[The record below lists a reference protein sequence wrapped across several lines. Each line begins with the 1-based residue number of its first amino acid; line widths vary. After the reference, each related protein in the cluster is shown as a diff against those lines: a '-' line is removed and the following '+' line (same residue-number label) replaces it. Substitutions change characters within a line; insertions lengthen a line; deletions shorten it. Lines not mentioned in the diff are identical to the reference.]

1 MKEFFER
8 VGEAVLHPR
17 LPKIRIRK
25 RKKERRE
32 IPGPLRGFFERR
44 QAGWPEY
51 VVLKLQLSLL
61 LLFLFAVLHLFLL
74 SPLPTL
80 LPMLALSLYTL
91 HLSLTQLKRAF
102 PEDHRAYLSFSLLCL
117 GFAWLLLTLRLW
129 PPRLLTEPY
138 PSLLL
143 PLALVLLF
151 LLSYSLHRWRYG
163 RDFTYGLV
171 KEVRGGRAV
180 VRVGY
185 DLRSNVKPGVYL
197 VESLVPVR
205 KGERVRV
212 GVERGFFGVRG
223 SRPRFIL
230 GKARSLG
237 GKR

>member
-1 MKEFFER
+1 MEEFFRR

-17 LPKIRIRK
+17 LPRVRLRRRK
-25 RKKERRE
+25 RREE
-32 IPGPLRGFFERR
+32 IPEPLRGFFERR
-44 QAGWPEY
+44 HAGWPEY

-61 LLFLFAVLHLFLL
+61 LLFLFAVLHLFLR
-74 SPLPTL
+74 SLPTL

-91 HLSLTQLKRAF
+91 HLSLTQLRRAF

-117 GFAWLLLTLRLW
+117 CFAWLLLTLRLF

-143 PLALVLLF
+143 PLSLVLLF

-171 KEVRGGRAV
+171 REVRGGKAV

-212 GVERGFFGVRG
+212 SVERGLFGLRG
-223 SRPRFIL
+223 SRPGFIL
-230 GKARSLG
+230 GRVRPG
-237 GKR
+237 RGKG